1 MCKISWDYEIG
12 GVLLLSYVTLSTLE
26 ITRRP
31 VFWEELDLCKL
42 HESRWEYSHTDE
54 SLMWACNKQ
63 YFYCGELMFE
73 VKGANIYDS
82 PNVLFQGGNGK
93 TVLQSV
99 DASEMCHRNKYF
111 RSLLESEAIEII
123 RDTYLQY
130 TSVNRSAE

>member
-1 MCKISWDYEIG
+1 
-12 GVLLLSYVTLSTLE
+12 
-26 ITRRP
+26 
-31 VFWEELDLCKL
+31 
-42 HESRWEYSHTDE
+42 
-54 SLMWACNKQ
+54 
-63 YFYCGELMFE
+63 MFE

-82 PNVLFQGGNGK
+82 PNILFQGGKGK

-130 TSVNRSAE
+130 TSVNRSAELLASK